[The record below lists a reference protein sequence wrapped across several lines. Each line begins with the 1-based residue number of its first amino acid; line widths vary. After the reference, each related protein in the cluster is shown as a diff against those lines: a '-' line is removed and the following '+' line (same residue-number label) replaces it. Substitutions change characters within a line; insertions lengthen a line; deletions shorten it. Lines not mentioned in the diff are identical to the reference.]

1 MNERMSIKMK
11 RLVCGLL
18 IALMSLVLTS
28 CQELAQRPALLPALQ
43 DGPAS
48 TTGSLVATGTIQSDE
63 VRIASEM
70 GGRIAEV
77 KAQAGQEVAAGDVL
91 VTLDST
97 PLLTQLAEAEAAVA
111 SAEAELAVVQAGP
124 RPEQVTAARAALQLA
139 AAERDGAKAAW
150 DNALE
155 AVENPQEINA
165 RIVDARTRVELA
177 AQNVELA
184 EAQIAQEELLRNQR
198 EEGSVER
205 QIADLQLRAAQ
216 EALAAAQAEQ
226 KAAQTLLS
234 WLYTIHNEPL
244 NLIAQA
250 NVAEGQYQMAEA
262 AVQVAEAQLED
273 LLDGPTPE
281 EIAAA
286 EAEVRLAEAQA
297 DVLRATQAKFTIT
310 SPIDGLVLDQ
320 VLYAG
325 EVAAPA
331 ATILSVSDLQA
342 LTLVV
347 YVPENRI
354 GEVMLGQA
362 VEVSVDSLA
371 GERFEGEV
379 TRIGSEPEFTPRNVA
394 TVEERLNTYFVV
406 EIALSNSEGRL
417 KPGMPADATFLL
429 PESAAVSSEAATA
442 TTAPG
447 P

>member
-1 MNERMSIKMK
+1 MNEHVGMK
-11 RLVCGLL
+11 TRYTLYCLL
-18 IALMSLVLTS
+18 IAVMSLVLTS
-28 CQELAQRPALLPALQ
+28 CQQLGAAPALFPAQ
-43 DGPAS
+43 QGGPVS
-48 TTGSLVATGTIQSDE
+48 TTQPLLATGTIQSDE

-77 KAQAGQEVAAGDVL
+77 KAQRGQEVKAGDVL

-111 SAEAELAVVQAGP
+111 SAEAELAVVLAGP
-124 RPEQVTAARAALQLA
+124 RPEQVAAARAALQLA
-139 AAERDGAKAAW
+139 AAERDGAKATW
-150 DNALE
+150 ENALE

-177 AQNVELA
+177 TQNVELA

-226 KAAQTLLS
+226 KAAQTLLN

-262 AVQVAEAQLED
+262 AVQVAEAQLQD

-281 EIAAA
+281 EIAVA
-286 EAEVRLAEAQA
+286 EAEVQLAEAQA
-297 DVLRATQAKFTIT
+297 GVLRAAQARYTIT
-310 SPIDGLVLDQ
+310 SPIDGVVLDQ

-354 GEVMLGQA
+354 GEVTLGQA

-394 TVEERLNTYFVV
+394 TVEERMNTYFVV
-406 EIALSNSEGRL
+406 EIALSNREGTL
-417 KPGMPADATFLL
+417 NPGMPASATFLP
-429 PESAAVSSEAATA
+429 PESAALS
-442 TTAPG
+442 G
-447 P
+447 K